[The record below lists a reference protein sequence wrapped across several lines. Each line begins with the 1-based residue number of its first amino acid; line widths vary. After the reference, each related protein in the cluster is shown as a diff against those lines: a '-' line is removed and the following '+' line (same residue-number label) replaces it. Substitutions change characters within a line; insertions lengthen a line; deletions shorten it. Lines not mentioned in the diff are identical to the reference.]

1 MEKRFYYSP
10 EMKFHQ
16 LKVKTSMLAGS
27 PGDEETGSNQ
37 GDDNGNLDDAK
48 GFGSFTFDEDED

>member
-16 LKVKTSMLAGS
+16 LRVRTSMLQS
-27 PGDEETGSNQ
+27 TQVGDAP
-37 GDDNGNLDDAK
+37 DDDGLEAK

>member
-16 LKVKTSMLAGS
+16 LKVKSSMLAGS
-27 PGDEETGSNQ
+27 LPESKQG
-37 GDDNGNLDDAK
+37 GDDEDLAK
-48 GFGSFTFDEDED
+48 GFGSFYFDEDED

>member
-16 LKVKTSMLAGS
+16 LRVRTSMLQSTTQEEIGGGS
-27 PGDEETGSNQ
+27 EG
-37 GDDNGNLDDAK
+37 GNTEAK
-48 GFGSFTFDEDED
+48 GFGSFTFEEDDD

>member
-16 LKVKTSMLAGS
+16 LKVKTSMLAGTTV
-27 PGDEETGSNQ
+27 DEGTEPIFE
-37 GDDNGNLDDAK
+37 AK
-48 GFGSFTFDEDED
+48 GGSLFFEEDED